1 MQKVNNTNFKKAMG
15 KFATGV
21 TVITINYK
29 KTYIGKTV
37 NSFSSLSLNP
47 PLVLFSLD
55 KKSSSLKKYK
65 ISKYIGIN
73 FLTNKQKKLSNYFA
87 NKKNSCE
94 IKNYYLSKNHIP
106 MINESLVNLNCKKI
120 QTLSIG
126 DHIVFVCKILELKF
140 NHLEKP
146 LIYLNKKYY

>member
-29 KTYIGKTV
+29 KTYFGKTV

-55 KKSSSLKKYK
+55 
-65 ISKYIGIN
+65 
-73 FLTNKQKKLSNYFA
+73 
-87 NKKNSCE
+87 
-94 IKNYYLSKNHIP
+94 
-106 MINESLVNLNCKKI
+106 
-120 QTLSIG
+120 
-126 DHIVFVCKILELKF
+126 
-140 NHLEKP
+140 
-146 LIYLNKKYY
+146 